1 MSDRMIIEGGHRL
14 QGDIYVSGSKNAALP
29 ILVATLLTTEECVIE
44 NVPFLEDVKIMLEI
58 LESLGV
64 QVEHHEDGTVVT
76 KVVDESSVIAPYELV
91 RKMRASICVLGPL
104 LAKRKKAQVSMP
116 GGCVIGLRP
125 IDLHL
130 KGMRALGAEIE
141 IEHGYVYAY
150 APKLVGNAMFL
161 GGAFGSTVLGTAN
174 VMMTATLA
182 EGTTVIE
189 NAACEP
195 EVQDLANFLIS
206 MGAKIEGVGSPHL
219 VIHGV
224 HELHGAHHRIIPD
237 RIEAGTFIAAAA
249 ITESDIIIH
258 GAKLEH
264 LFAVTDQLQHIGVK
278 IQKLE
283 SGDVRVRGSKS
294 YSPCTLTTLPYP
306 GFPTDLQ
313 AQFVSILSL
322 VPGISMVTEK
332 VYPDRF
338 MHVAELNRMGAQIR
352 KEGSTAIIEGVESLS
367 GAPVIASD
375 LRASAALVLAGLVAR
390 GETIIEQIYHLD
402 RGYDRLDEKF
412 AKLGAHIHRE

>member
-29 ILVATLLTTEECVIE
+29 ILIATLLTKEECVIE
-44 NVPFLEDVKIMLEI
+44 NVPFLEDVKITLEI

-64 QVEHHEDGTVVT
+64 HVEHHEDGTVVT

-104 LAKRKKAQVSMP
+104 LAKRGKAQVSMP

-130 KGMRALGAEIE
+130 KGMRALGADIE
-141 IEHGYVYAY
+141 IEHGYVYAH

-174 VMMTATLA
+174 VMMSATLA

-195 EVQDLANFLIS
+195 EVQDLAKFLIG
-206 MGAKIEGVGSPHL
+206 MGAKIEGAGSPHL

-224 HELHGAHHRIIPD
+224 HELHGTHHRIIPD

-249 ITESDIIIH
+249 ITEGDIIIH
-258 GAKLEH
+258 GAELEH